1 MEKDLLGNPTNDV
14 ERQVVRLYRELKSLA
29 TRTDAPPCVSRNAK
43 KALACLWQS
52 VNDLD
57 LVYEHLYTAGV

>member
-14 ERQVVRLYRELKSLA
+14 EREVARLYRELKSLA
-29 TRTDAPPCVSRNAK
+29 TRADAPPCVSRNAK
-43 KALACLWQS
+43 KALACLWQA

-57 LVYEHLYTAGV
+57 LEYEHLYDAGV